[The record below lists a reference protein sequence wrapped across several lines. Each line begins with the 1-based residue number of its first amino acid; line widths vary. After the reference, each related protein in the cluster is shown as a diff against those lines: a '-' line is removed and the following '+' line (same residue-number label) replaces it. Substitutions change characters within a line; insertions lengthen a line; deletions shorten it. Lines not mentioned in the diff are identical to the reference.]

1 MLSKTISCVG
11 SQYTDLMLHKL
22 SRNDVKDFSL
32 LQNKFSLLNLGKDDV
47 SFDANRHEV
56 KKLS

>member
-22 SRNDVKDFSL
+22 FRNEVEDFSL

-47 SFDANRHEV
+47 LFDAY
-56 KKLS
+56 

>member
-22 SRNDVKDFSL
+22 FRNEVEDFSI
-32 LQNKFSLLNLGKDDV
+32 LQNKFSLLNLGKDDIL
-47 SFDANRHEV
+47 FDAY
-56 KKLS
+56 